1 MPNIRYIY
9 SPLFDPAWLVNYTS
23 TSTVFNYLD
32 MLFVDSIICL
42 MGFYFLQVT
51 SNQKYNDFT
60 SDWDLSFVEIFLTN
74 SGNNLLREFL
84 S

>member
-1 MPNIRYIY
+1 MSTCRYIY
-9 SPLFDPAWLVNYTS
+9 SPLFDPAWLANYTN

-32 MLFVDSIICL
+32 MLFVYVL
-42 MGFYFLQVT
+42 WGFYFLQAS

-60 SDWDLSFVEIFLTN
+60 SDWDLSFVEEFVTK
-74 SGNNLLREFL
+74 SGNNLVWLLREFL